1 MKLLI
6 IIIFSIALIVIGF
19 TAWPST
25 EVSEPDTHSELIHT
39 TSHNNQQ
46 PGNYPVTKTEA
57 EWKEILTASQYRV
70 LRKGGTEFPYTN
82 EYYDNKEEGIYA
94 CAACG
99 QKLYSSATKYKSG
112 TGWPSF
118 WEPLD
123 KSYVQEKEDNS
134 LFMKRIEIVCSNCG
148 SHIGHVFNDGPEPT
162 GLRYCMNSA
171 ALNFIAKSTSP
182 SS

>member
-1 MKLLI
+1 MKFLI
-6 IIIFSIALIVIGF
+6 TFAVALIAVAFTFWPDSEVI
-19 TAWPST
+19 
-25 EVSEPDTHSELIHT
+25 EPDEYATVIHASEHEA
-39 TSHNNQQ
+39 QQ
-46 PGNYPVTKTEA
+46 PGNYPYTKTEA
-57 EWKEILTASQYRV
+57 EWKEILTSSQYRV

-123 KSYVQEKEDNS
+123 KAYVQEKEDNS
-134 LFMKRIEIVCSNCG
+134 LFMKRTEIVCSNCG
-148 SHIGHVFNDGPEPT
+148 SHIGHVFDDGPEPT

-171 ALNFIAKSTSP
+171 ALNFIAKSTTP
-182 SS
+182 SND